1 MEQALPELLTRYDT
15 FILDSSLTLISPS
28 GGFYPGVETTL
39 SRLIEQ
45 HKQVIVFIN
54 HPLPP
59 EACFKESFW
68 QPWIERGVRFF
79 TSGGICLKLLAEQG
93 YFSYFLF
100 GGRLLPGMIFAP
112 EITMA
117 ECAAAGI
124 SAGRKFNPHAGISPA
139 WFCRRHNAVC
149 SASARGSRTE

>member
-68 QPWIERGVRFF
+68 QPRSEERRVG
-79 TSGGICLKLLAEQG
+79 K
-93 YFSYFLF
+93 
-100 GGRLLPGMIFAP
+100 
-112 EITMA
+112 
-117 ECAAAGI
+117 ECR
-124 SAGRKFNPHAGISPA
+124 SRWSPY
-139 WFCRRHNAVC
+139 H
-149 SASARGSRTE
+149 

>member
-1 MEQALPELLTRYDT
+1 MEQALLELLTRYDT

-28 GGFYPGVETTL
+28 GDFYPGVETTL

-68 QPWIERGVRFF
+68 QPWIERGIHFF

-117 ECAAAGI
+117 ECVYLDL
-124 SAGRKFNPHAGISPA
+124 PA
-139 WFCRRHNAVC
+139 LPLAFLPAEN
-149 SASARGSRTE
+149 

>member
-68 QPWIERGVRFF
+68 QPWIERGVRF
-79 TSGGICLKLLAEQG
+79 
-93 YFSYFLF
+93 
-100 GGRLLPGMIFAP
+100 LLPSV
-112 EITMA
+112 
-117 ECAAAGI
+117 
-124 SAGRKFNPHAGISPA
+124 SA
-139 WFCRRHNAVC
+139 
-149 SASARGSRTE
+149 

>member
-68 QPWIERGVRFF
+68 QPWIERGA
-79 TSGGICLKLLAEQG
+79 G
-93 YFSYFLF
+93 
-100 GGRLLPGMIFAP
+100 
-112 EITMA
+112 
-117 ECAAAGI
+117 AAAGI

-139 WFCRRHNAVC
+139 WFCSRHNAVC
-149 SASARGSRTE
+149 SASVRGSRTE

>member
-59 EACFKESFW
+59 EACLRKVSGC
-68 QPWIERGVRFF
+68 RGLSEVFVF
-79 TSGGICLKLLAEQG
+79 
-93 YFSYFLF
+93 
-100 GGRLLPGMIFAP
+100 LLPAV
-112 EITMA
+112 
-117 ECAAAGI
+117 
-124 SAGRKFNPHAGISPA
+124 SA
-139 WFCRRHNAVC
+139 
-149 SASARGSRTE
+149 